1 MTAHFLDYIQKSV
14 EGIKNKSVEEMDQ
27 DAANASPSGEVEDI
41 IEFKQE
47 VVNTC
52 NDCFK
57 KNKAIIN
64 SARLEMQRAFAKVDD
79 FPKKLAAYVDDFM
92 LKNGKNLDNEE
103 IIQHINEIFDIIAL
117 TTERDKFLYY
127 YEQALSN
134 PLLSRKSSIV
144 N

>member
-14 EGIKNKSVEEMDQ
+14 ENIKNKSVEEMDQ
-27 DAANASPSGEVEDI
+27 PEGNGSPSGEIEDI
-41 IEFKQE
+41 IEFKQD
-47 VVNTC
+47 VVNIC

-64 SARLEMQRAFAKVDD
+64 SARLEMQRAFAKVEE
-79 FPKKLAAYVDDFM
+79 FPKKLATYVDNFI
-92 LKNGKNLDNEE
+92 LKNGKNIDNEE

-127 YEQALSN
+127 YEQALSR
-134 PLLSRKSSIV
+134 LV
-144 N
+144 

>member
-1 MTAHFLDYIQKSV
+1 
-14 EGIKNKSVEEMDQ
+14 MDQ

-64 SARLEMQRAFAKVDD
+64 SSRLEMQRAFAKVDD